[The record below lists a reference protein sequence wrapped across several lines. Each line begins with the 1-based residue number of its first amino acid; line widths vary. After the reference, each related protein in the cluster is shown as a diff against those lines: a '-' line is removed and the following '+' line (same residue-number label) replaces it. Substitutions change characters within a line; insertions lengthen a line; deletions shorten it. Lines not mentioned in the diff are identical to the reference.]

1 MSSSP
6 YHKTRKTLGIVPSF
20 NTERGALDVF
30 EEYLRTLAQTDFL
43 PLIFTIDPNEDLIED
58 YLDRCDALLVIGGG
72 DISPDLY
79 TDEPAHETL
88 MGLCPALDAMEV
100 TVLRSAYQRGLPT
113 LGVCRGMQMMNVA
126 LGGTLWQDLLS
137 EHIISEQ
144 PQITHQ
150 QEKPFERPSHRVTVV
165 RDSLLASL
173 IGDGMHETNSMHHQ
187 AIRKLA
193 PGLMV
198 SAWAS
203 DGTIE
208 GVEAC
213 RFVDAC
219 SPAGHDER
227 IAHPDEQPLSGAPL
241 VPTHPFFVGVQ
252 WHPEFLSGELAL
264 KNLLGQMLLRMP
276 A

>member
-1 MSSSP
+1 MSNAS
-6 YHKTRKTLGIVPSF
+6 YHKTRKTLGVVPSF

-43 PLIFTIDPNEDLIED
+43 PLIFTIDPNGDLIED

-88 MGLCPALDAMEV
+88 KGLCPALDAMEV

-137 EHIISEQ
+137 ERIISGQ
-144 PQITHQ
+144 PQIVHQ
-150 QEKPFERPSHRVTVV
+150 QEKPFERPSHRVTVAQG
-165 RDSLLASL
+165 SLLASL
-173 IGDGMHETNSMHHQ
+173 IGDGTHETNSMHHQ
-187 AIRKLA
+187 AIRELA
-193 PGLMV
+193 PGLIV
-198 SAWAS
+198 NAWAL

-208 GVEAC
+208 GVEAY
-213 RFVDAC
+213 RSVDAC
-219 SPAGHDER
+219 SPPKNNAR
-227 IAHPDEQPLSGAPL
+227 IAHPDEQPLLGASL
-241 VPTHPFFVGVQ
+241 VPTHPFFMGVQ
-252 WHPEFLSGELAL
+252 WHPEFLSNELAL
-264 KNLLGQMLLRMP
+264 KNLLGQMLLRIST
-276 A
+276 